1 MTTTVRTKQFVFP
14 LSVEWVGGR
23 RVVALVEDKHDVAVT
38 PPVVF
43 RGTDPHAW
51 SPEDLFVASAAS
63 CLAVTFTGLAER
75 SDLHLAS
82 LHVAGEGVV
91 GTREDGHFGF
101 TALQLAM
108 RVVVPPAE
116 VEIAQ
121 RLAEQAE
128 SDCLV
133 SASMALPVTVALDVR
148 GGCD

>member
-1 MTTTVRTKQFVFP
+1 MAATARPKEFAFP

-23 RVVALVEDKHDVAVT
+23 RVVALVDDKDEVAVA

-75 SDLHLAS
+75 NDLQLAS
-82 LHVAGEGVV
+82 LHVSGEGVV
-91 GTREDGHFGF
+91 GARDDAHFGF
-101 TALQLAM
+101 TALHLTM
-108 RVVVPPAE
+108 RAVVEPAD
-116 VEIAQ
+116 VEAAQ

-133 SASMALPVTVALDVR
+133 SASMALPVNVAFDVR
-148 GGCD
+148 GGSD